1 MILALALFAL
11 LAWLWLLLAQGG
23 FWRAG
28 ERLPPAPPPDRWPEV
43 AILIPARNEA
53 ASIGPVVA
61 AHLASTYPGPLRLF
75 LVDDGSTDG
84 TAAIAR
90 EAAGGIDPRFTL
102 VSAPPLPAGWSGKL
116 WALQAAVAE
125 ARRAMPEA
133 RWFLLTDADILHG
146 PDLLARLVAAGEAE
160 GLALVSV
167 MARLDAR
174 GVWGGLLIPAFLY
187 FFQMLYPFPRV
198 NNPESRVAGAAGGVV
213 LIRREAL
220 EGIGGL
226 AAIRGA
232 LIDDCTLAARVKAGP
247 PRRAIRLVLADAM
260 APATSLRDN
269 RAYAGIRDMVART
282 AFTQLSFSA
291 LKLAGTVIGLAL
303 VFVAPPVIALTP
315 ALHGD
320 EVAALLA
327 ALAWAI
333 MAFTFAPTL
342 RYMERRAW
350 PAILLPLAALLYGWF
365 TLLSALRHWAGRGGQ
380 WKGRSYPAG

>member
-213 LIRREAL
+213 LIRRDAL